1 MADSKAKNSGK
12 RRTNPAKRNAQ
23 NIRTFQHVQKRRTKH
38 ARAHGVKADGQD
50 AFIGATRWT
59 TVPTTKAQAT
69 LVSGKKK

>member
-1 MADSKAKNSGK
+1 MAESTPKNSGK
-12 RRTNPAKRNAQ
+12 RRTSPTKRNAQ
-23 NIRTFQHVQKRRTKH
+23 NIRTFQHIQKRRTKH

-59 TVPTTKAQAT
+59 SAPTSKAQGT